1 MPPITS
7 PAIAPVGAC
16 FVLPSFEGENEDDCD
31 EPAFSAVDD
40 GLPGVFTTANEVNDG
55 AGEGVETDIPAFAEA
70 DDENEDR
77 PPPPPPTAADVFGVP
92 VGEAP
97 DDDADSETETASL
110 LVGEGAGCGL
120 VTPGGVVGL
129 GTLTEG
135 GVVGGDGEDGGE
147 VGESPAS
154 ALDSSIKA

>member
-1 MPPITS
+1 MPPITP

-16 FVLPSFEGENEDDCD
+16 FMLPSFEGENEDDCD
-31 EPAFSAVDD
+31 EPAFSAVED
-40 GLPGVFTTANEVNDG
+40 GLPDVFTTANEVNDG
-55 AGEGVETDIPAFAEA
+55 AGEGVEADTPAFAEA

-77 PPPPPPTAADVFGVP
+77 PPPTAADVFGAP

-97 DDDADSETETASL
+97 DDDADSEAETASL
-110 LVGEGAGCGL
+110 LVGEGVGCGF

-135 GVVGGDGEDGGE
+135 GGVGGDDEDGGE